1 MKCYS
6 FDQLYRRVTQPPL
19 PRGAVLVEDE
29 DILWAGPAGELP
41 GDITPIHLE
50 GVALPGLVDSHV
62 HLAATGLDLLALSAR
77 DFSNIPDLLEAINQL
92 DKSQEGLVRVWG
104 YDQDRFQERRYPTLQ
119 ELDRACPKNLLWIN
133 HIESHGTLVNS
144 NSLAAMGQ
152 YGEGSLLTGEDN
164 SRARQFFLSM
174 ISPQERQEALEA
186 AARLAIR
193 KGVTCLHAMEGGRLF
208 HNADLEALLAIDLPL
223 DLVVYPQVLDV
234 DWAAKRGFGQIGG
247 CLPLDGSSGVY
258 TAAVSQPYH
267 GRNDCGILYFNREE
281 IRSFAKR
288 AAELDMQIALHACG
302 DRAIDLALDAIAWA
316 REAGSSLAHRVEHF
330 ELPRREQA
338 DRARELGAVLS
349 MQPAF
354 DWFWGGPQGDY
365 AYTLG
370 PERWQTANPL
380 AWAVEAGV
388 VVAGGSDSGVTPLD
402 PLLGIHAAVHHKSPS
417 QRVTLTE
424 ALKMFTEYGALA
436 GRQRAGI
443 IQPGFRAN
451 ITVLAEDPFLHP
463 SLKDIAVAATIR
475 GGQVVFKK

>member
-1 MKCYS
+1 MKCYT
-6 FDQLYRRVTQPPL
+6 FDYLYWKVTQPPL
-19 PRGAVLVEDE
+19 PRGAVLVEGE
-29 DILWAGPAGELP
+29 NVLWTGPAGELP
-41 GDITPIHLE
+41 GDITPIHLG

-62 HLAATGLDLLALSAR
+62 HLIATGLDLLALSAGN
-77 DFSNIPDLLEAINQL
+77 FSNIPDLLEAINQL
-92 DKSQEGLVRVWG
+92 DNSQEELVRVWG
-104 YDQDRFQERRYPTLQ
+104 YDRDRFRERRYPTLQ

-144 NSLAAMGQ
+144 NSLAAMGLL
-152 YGEGSLLTGEDN
+152 GERSLLTGEDN

-174 ISPQERQEALEA
+174 VTPQERRDAIDA
-186 AARLAIR
+186 ASQLAIR

-208 HNADLEALLAIDLPL
+208 HNADLEAVLTTDLPL

-234 DWAAKRGFGQIGG
+234 DWASQRGFGQIGG

-258 TAAVSQPYH
+258 TAAVTQPYH
-267 GRNDCGILYFNREE
+267 GRNDCGILYYNREE
-281 IRSFAKR
+281 IRSFAWR
-288 AAELDMQIALHACG
+288 AGELDLQFALHACG

-316 REAGSSLAHRVEHF
+316 REAGSSLPHRVEHF
-330 ELPRREQA
+330 ELPRRNQA

-370 PERWQTANPL
+370 PKRWQSANPL
-380 AWAVEAGV
+380 AWAVEAGA

-402 PLLGIHAAVHHKSPS
+402 PLLGIHAAVYHKSPS
-417 QRVTLTE
+417 QRVSLTE
-424 ALKMFTEYGALA
+424 ALKMFTENGALA

-443 IQPGFRAN
+443 IQPGYRAN
-451 ITVLAEDPFLHP
+451 ITVLAVDPFLEP
-463 SLKDIAVAATIR
+463 CLKDIAVLATIR
-475 GGQVVFKK
+475 GGQVVFRN